1 MTLEVRKSHV
11 IILKPMQFCVGFFV
25 NFLYRIFERNSN
37 FRMKSIQKILKK
49 KKYFKV
55 KLKRIATNHLEL
67 KAKINGVKGRFI
79 LDTGASNS
87 CVGLDRIEYFN
98 LDAQESET
106 KAAGAGATDMETLQS
121 ENNSLKIGD
130 WKTNKCHLVLFNL
143 SHVNK
148 ALTQHNANE
157 VHGIIGA
164 DILESGKAFI
174 DYKQKILYLKKSK
187 K

>member
-1 MTLEVRKSHV
+1 
-11 IILKPMQFCVGFFV
+11 
-25 NFLYRIFERNSN
+25 
-37 FRMKSIQKILKK
+37 MKRIQKILKK
-49 KKYFKV
+49 NRYIKI
-55 KLKRIATNHLEL
+55 KLKKIATNHLEL

-87 CVGLDRIEYFN
+87 CVGLDRIAYFK

-106 KAAGAGATDMETLQS
+106 KAAGAGAIDMETQQS
-121 ENNSLKIGD
+121 ENNKLKIGN

-143 SHVNK
+143 SHVNT

-164 DILESGKAFI
+164 DILHKGKVFI
-174 DYKQKILYLKKSK
+174 DYPNNILYLKKRK
-187 K
+187 KKRK